1 VQVNTHDDH
10 DHFDGTPPCPELLS
24 LQAKPAQ
31 TPSLMLPAPGAH
43 DLMRGG
49 CVCDPPR
56 IPLHVALGAVDAAL
70 CGLGDQSLLPQRFR
84 MHAGWGSFPTKL
96 QSSPMFK
103 AIFEQSQRC
112 YFIFQL
118 ATTVQHAARD
128 GFFVVPPPSADCP
141 FSAINFTTQLGPSLA
156 VVAPDSRSQ
165 RSRHQILPQAT
176 FDWMISSVRCFQPL
190 FLSLLTPLLL
200 LLLLLLCVLAATA
213 QSWHFLPHAQCQ

>member
-1 VQVNTHDDH
+1 MRSPSH
-10 DHFDGTPPCPELLS
+10 PPACC
-24 LQAKPAQ
+24 AWCFW
-31 TPSLMLPAPGAH
+31 
-43 DLMRGG
+43 GG
-49 CVCDPPR
+49 
-56 IPLHVALGAVDAAL
+56 GAAL
-70 CGLGDQSLLPQRFR
+70 CGLGDQPLLLQRLQ

-165 RSRHQILPQAT
+165 RSKHQILPQAT
-176 FDWMISSVRCFQPL
+176 FDWMISSVRCFQFL
-190 FLSLLTPLLL
+190 FLSLLTLLL
-200 LLLLLLCVLAATA
+200 FFPQQRNPGTSAACTVLMT
-213 QSWHFLPHAQCQ
+213 QWKPRV